1 MFCIIQPTSDP
12 VKQEAVQLIKG
23 NITLERDPI
32 IRAVKLTIARFYYNL
47 VSTVSIKKTVKSLR
61 LSRYQ
66 WGTEPININ
75 DVVWDRAEVH
85 QVTWLGWP
93 IRWDQLISSDWKYSK
108 HWRQPTVD
116 ISGVQPPH
124 SATNHVQYWGGE
136 TIFFLSDQLIVCDLV
151 RSPS

>member
-66 WGTEPININ
+66 
-75 DVVWDRAEVH
+75 
-85 QVTWLGWP
+85 
-93 IRWDQLISSDWKYSK
+93 
-108 HWRQPTVD
+108 
-116 ISGVQPPH
+116 
-124 SATNHVQYWGGE
+124 
-136 TIFFLSDQLIVCDLV
+136 
-151 RSPS
+151 